1 MDWDGIQKK
10 IGKLVKRKTKRAKY
24 AKDPLLQYSNKP
36 MLQYYVTKYTLCFLS
51 LGLCLFVSNSMVQGA
66 RLAGEEGVI
75 SVTPK
80 PSQPVKNP
88 AQAKPVPE
96 KEHPEAQVKTPA
108 EKKITQKKKVSAKQ
122 EPDTRYVTIDF
133 DNVDIGLFI
142 KFISELTGK
151 NFVVDKGVR
160 GKVTIISPTRI
171 SIKEAYRV
179 FESVLDV
186 HGFTTVPAGNI
197 IKIVPAL
204 HARSKNIE
212 TRLREEAIVPEDKVV
227 TQLIP
232 LAYADPD
239 ELKKLFRPLISKSSV
254 IASYSPTRMLIVTDV
269 LSNIRRLLKIVEA
282 IDVKGIGEEISVIP
296 LEHAT
301 ASSLSKP
308 LVSIFQKATR
318 RSKKGAPIGPVV
330 RIMADERTNSLI
342 ILATE
347 DDTLRIKKLIKLLDK
362 EIPRGEGDIHVY
374 YLQNANAEDLVKV
387 LSALP
392 SEEKKQAA
400 KGRAP
405 VISKEVQI
413 VADKATNS
421 LVIKAKKHD
430 YLVIEDII
438 KKLDIPRRMVYIE
451 ALIMEVNVDKEFRL
465 GVEWLGMEDFT
476 YHGRKGGYF
485 AGSGGAGGVGDYSG
499 ITGLAGIPPS
509 LPSGFSLGVVGEA
522 ITIGDVVFPNV
533 AAILQ
538 AYQKDSDVH
547 ILSTPQIL
555 TTDNEE
561 AEIKVGENV
570 PYLTKE
576 ATGDQTYQTY
586 EYKDV
591 GVTLKITPQINQE
604 GFVRLK
610 IFQENKTVKSGLS
623 EYRPTTLTRSAE
635 TTVIVKDKNTVVIG
649 GIIGESTERGAY
661 QVPCLGDIPGL
672 GWFFKSKS
680 RSRNKTNLFVFLTPH
695 IIENPIEAQKIYDE
709 KKEEIDKIRGGAI
722 KMYKKPE
729 LKK

>member
-1 MDWDGIQKK
+1 M
-10 IGKLVKRKTKRAKY
+10 RY
-24 AKDPLLQYSNKP
+24 LLFFLWVGLIFLINNP
-36 MLQYYVTKYTLCFLS
+36 MVF
-51 LGLCLFVSNSMVQGA
+51 GA

-75 SVTPK
+75 SVTPE
-80 PSQPVKNP
+80 PIQPVKKLAP
-88 AQAKPVPE
+88 AIPAAE
-96 KEHPEAQVKTPA
+96 KTQPQAQVKTPA
-108 EKKITQKKKVSAKQ
+108 RKKITQKKKVALKQ
-122 EPDTRYVTIDF
+122 ESDTRYVTIDF

-142 KFISELTGK
+142 KFVSELTGK
-151 NFVVDKGVR
+151 NFVVDKAVR
-160 GKVTIISPTRI
+160 GKVTIISPTKI
-171 SIKEAYRV
+171 SVKEAYRV

-186 HGFTTVPAGNI
+186 HGFTTVPAGSI
-197 IKIVPAL
+197 IKIVPAV

-212 TRLREEAIVPEDKVV
+212 TRLHEEGISPEDKVV

-232 LAYADPD
+232 LAYANPD
-239 ELKKLFRPLISKSSV
+239 ELKKLFSPLISKSSLIV
-254 IASYSPTRMLIVTDV
+254 SYLPTRMLIVTDV
-269 LSNIRRLLKIVEA
+269 LSNIKRLLKIVEA

-296 LEHAT
+296 LEQAT

-318 RSKKGAPIGPVV
+318 RAKKGAPIGPVV

-347 DDTLRIKKLIKLLDK
+347 DDTLRIKKLIRLLDK

-387 LSALP
+387 LAALP

-476 YHGRKGGYF
+476 YQGRKGGYF

-499 ITGLAGIPPS
+499 IKGLSGIPPS

-522 ITIGDVVFPNV
+522 ITIGNVVFPNV

-538 AYQKDSDVH
+538 AYQKDSDVN

-570 PYLTKE
+570 PYITKE

-604 GFVRLK
+604 RFVRLK
-610 IFQENKTVKSGLS
+610 IFQENITLKKGAE
-623 EYRPTTLTRSAE
+623 EYRPTTLKRSAE

-680 RSRNKTNLFVFLTPH
+680 RTRNKTNLFIFLTPH
-695 IIENPIEAQKIYDE
+695 IIESPIEARKIYDE

-729 LKK
+729 PKERGSTIQ

>member
-1 MDWDGIQKK
+1 MGH
-10 IGKLVKRKTKRAKY
+10 KT
-24 AKDPLLQYSNKP
+24 
-36 MLQYYVTKYTLCFLS
+36 MKYTTNVNVYLLSFLWIVV
-51 LGLCLFVSNSMVQGA
+51 LLFSGSCPVLGA
-66 RLAGEEGVI
+66 RLAGEEEVI
-75 SVTPK
+75 SVTPT
-80 PSQPVKNP
+80 PSQPKKKLAPVKP
-88 AQAKPVPE
+88 AAE
-96 KEHPEAQVKTPA
+96 KKQPQAQVKVPA
-108 EKKITQKKKVSAKQ
+108 EKRITQKKKVPLKQ

-133 DNVDIGLFI
+133 DDVDIGLFI

-151 NFVVDKGVR
+151 NFVVDKGVK
-160 GKVTIISPTRI
+160 GKVTIISPTKI
-171 SIKEAYRV
+171 SINEAYRV

-186 HGFTTVPAGNI
+186 HGFTTVPAGSI

-204 HARSKNIE
+204 HARSQNIE
-212 TRLREEAIVPEDKVV
+212 TRLREEAIAPEDKVV

-232 LAYADPD
+232 LAFANPD
-239 ELKKLFRPLISKSSV
+239 ELKKLFAPLISKSSLIV
-254 IASYSPTRMLIVTDV
+254 SYPPTRMLIVTDV
-269 LSNIRRLLKIVEA
+269 LSNINRLLKIVEA
-282 IDVKGIGEEISVIP
+282 IDVVGIGEEISVIP

-301 ASSLSKP
+301 ASLLSKS
-308 LVSIFQKATR
+308 LVSIFQKAALR
-318 RSKKGAPIGPVV
+318 AKKGEPLSPVL
-330 RIMADERTNSLI
+330 RIVADERTNCLI

-347 DDTLRIKKLIKLLDK
+347 DDALRIKKLIKLLDK

-387 LSALP
+387 LLALP
-392 SEEKKQAA
+392 SEEKKTAE
-400 KGRAP
+400 KGKAP

-421 LVIKAKKHD
+421 LVIKAKKQD
-430 YLVIEDII
+430 YLVIQDII
-438 KKLDIPRRMVYIE
+438 EKLDIPRTMVYIE

-476 YHGRKGGYF
+476 YQGRKGGYF
-485 AGSGGAGGVGDYSG
+485 AGSGGAGGAGDYSG
-499 ITGLAGIPPS
+499 IKGLSGIPPS

-522 ITIGDVVFPNV
+522 ITIGNMVFPNV

-538 AYQKDSDVH
+538 AYQKDSDVN

-561 AEIKVGENV
+561 AEIKVGQNV
-570 PYLTKE
+570 PYLTT
-576 ATGDQTYQTY
+576 TGTTTTTGISYESY

-604 GFVRLK
+604 RFVRLK
-610 IFQENKTVKSGLS
+610 IFQETVTLKKGAE
-623 EYRPTTLTRSAE
+623 EYRPTTLKRSAE

-672 GWFFKSKS
+672 GLLFKSRS

-709 KKEEIDKIRGGAI
+709 KKEEIEKSKGGAI
-722 KMYKKPE
+722 KMYNKPE
-729 LKK
+729 LKEQGSTVQ

>member
-1 MDWDGIQKK
+1 M
-10 IGKLVKRKTKRAKY
+10 RY
-24 AKDPLLQYSNKP
+24 LLFFLWVVQIFLINNP
-36 MLQYYVTKYTLCFLS
+36 MVF
-51 LGLCLFVSNSMVQGA
+51 GA

-80 PSQPVKNP
+80 PSHPPKNLAPVKP
-88 AQAKPVPE
+88 AAEKKQPQAQVKVPE
-96 KEHPEAQVKTPA
+96 KKPLK
-108 EKKITQKKKVSAKQ
+108 KQ

-151 NFVVDKGVR
+151 NFVVDKAVR
-160 GKVTIISPTRI
+160 GKVTIISPTKI
-171 SIKEAYRV
+171 SVKEAYKV
-179 FESVLDV
+179 FESVLDI
-186 HGFTTVPAGNI
+186 HGFTTVPAGSI
-197 IKIVPAL
+197 IKIVPAV

-212 TRLREEAIVPEDKVV
+212 TRLREEGISLEDKVV

-232 LAYADPD
+232 LAYANPD
-239 ELKKLFRPLISKSSV
+239 ELKKLFAPLISKSSLIV
-254 IASYSPTRMLIVTDV
+254 SYHPTRMLIVTDAF
-269 LSNIRRLLKIVEA
+269 SNIKRLLKIVEA

-301 ASSLSKP
+301 ASKLSKP
-308 LVSIFQKATR
+308 LVSIFQKTPSR
-318 RSKKGAPIGPVV
+318 RIKGVPLAPVL
-330 RIMADERTNSLI
+330 RIMPDERTNSLI

-347 DDTLRIKKLIKLLDK
+347 DDTLRLKKLIRLLDK

-374 YLQNANAEDLVKV
+374 YLQNADAEDLVKV
-387 LSALP
+387 LTALP

-400 KGRAP
+400 KGKAP

-438 KKLDIPRRMVYIE
+438 EKLDIPRTMVYIE
-451 ALIMEVNVDKEFRL
+451 ALIMEVNVDKEFKL

-476 YHGRKGGYF
+476 YHGKTGGF
-485 AGSGGAGGVGDYSG
+485 FSGSGGIGDYSS
-499 ITGLAGIPPS
+499 TKGLSGGS

-522 ITIGDVVFPNV
+522 ITIGNVVFPNI

-538 AYQKDSDVH
+538 AYQKDSDVN
-547 ILSTPQIL
+547 ILQTPQIL

-561 AEIKVGENV
+561 AEIKVGQNV
-570 PYLTKE
+570 PYLTT
-576 ATGDQTYQTY
+576 TGTTTTTGISYESY

-604 GFVRLK
+604 RFVRLK
-610 IFQENKTVKSGLS
+610 IFQENITLKKGTE
-623 EYRPTTLTRSAE
+623 EYRPTTLKRSAE

-649 GIIGESTERGAY
+649 GIIGESIEKGTY

-672 GWFFKSKS
+672 GLFFKSQS
-680 RSRNKTNLFVFLTPH
+680 RTRNKTNLFVFLTPH
-695 IIENPIEAQKIYDE
+695 IIENSIEAQKIYDE
-709 KKEEIDKIRGGAI
+709 KREEIDKIRGGAI
-722 KMYKKPE
+722 KMYEKPDLE
-729 LKK
+729 AQGSTVK

>member
-1 MDWDGIQKK
+1 M
-10 IGKLVKRKTKRAKY
+10 
-24 AKDPLLQYSNKP
+24 
-36 MLQYYVTKYTLCFLS
+36 KYTTNMNVYLLS
-51 LGLCLFVSNSMVQGA
+51 LLWILVLLFSGSCPVLGA

-75 SVTPK
+75 SVTPEPSEPAKK
-80 PSQPVKNP
+80 PAPVKP
-88 AQAKPVPE
+88 AAE
-96 KEHPEAQVKTPA
+96 KKQPQDQKKVPA
-108 EKKITQKKKVSAKQ
+108 EKRITQKKKVPLKQ
-122 EPDTRYVTIDF
+122 ESDTRYVTIDF

-151 NFVVDKGVR
+151 NFVIDDGVK
-160 GKVTIISPTRI
+160 GKVTIISPTKI
-171 SIKEAYRV
+171 SVKEAYRV

-186 HGFTTVPAGNI
+186 HGFTTVPAGSI

-212 TRLREEAIVPEDKVV
+212 TRLREEAIAPEDKVV

-232 LAYADPD
+232 LAYANPD
-239 ELKKLFRPLISKSSV
+239 ELKKLFAPLISKSSLIV
-254 IASYSPTRMLIVTDV
+254 SYPPTRMLIVTDV
-269 LSNIRRLLKIVEA
+269 LSNIKRLLKIVEA
-282 IDVKGIGEEISVIP
+282 IDVVGIGEEISVIP

-301 ASSLSKP
+301 ASLLSKS
-308 LVSIFQKATR
+308 LVSIFQEATQR
-318 RSKKGAPIGPVV
+318 AKKGAPIGPVV

-347 DDTLRIKKLIKLLDK
+347 DDTLRIRKLIKLLDK

-387 LSALP
+387 LLALP
-392 SEEKKQAA
+392 SEEKKQEA
-400 KGRAP
+400 KGKAP

-430 YLVIEDII
+430 YLVLEDII
-438 KKLDIPRRMVYIE
+438 KKLDIPRTMVYIE

-476 YHGRKGGYF
+476 YHGRKGGVF
-485 AGSGGAGGVGDYSG
+485 AGSGGAGGAGDYSG
-499 ITGLAGIPPS
+499 IKGLSGMS

-522 ITIGDVVFPNV
+522 ITIGSVVFPNV

-538 AYQKDSDVH
+538 AYQKDSDVN

-570 PYLTKE
+570 PYLTT
-576 ATGDQTYQTY
+576 TGTTTTTGINYESY

-604 GFVRLK
+604 RFVSLK
-610 IFQENKTVKSGLS
+610 IFAENITLKKGAE
-623 EYRPTTLTRSAE
+623 EYRPTTLKRSAE

-672 GWFFKSKS
+672 GLLFKSRS

-695 IIENPIEAQKIYDE
+695 IIENPIEARKIYDE
-709 KKEEIDKIRGGAI
+709 KKEEIEKIKGGAI
-722 KMYKKPE
+722 KMYNKPE
-729 LKK
+729 LKGQGLTVK

>member
-1 MDWDGIQKK
+1 M
-10 IGKLVKRKTKRAKY
+10 
-24 AKDPLLQYSNKP
+24 
-36 MLQYYVTKYTLCFLS
+36 KYTTNVNVYLLS
-51 LGLCLFVSNSMVQGA
+51 LLWILVLLFSGSCPVLGA

-75 SVTPK
+75 SVTPE
-80 PSQPVKNP
+80 PSEPVKKP
-88 AQAKPVPE
+88 APVKPAAE
-96 KEHPEAQVKTPA
+96 KKQPQDQKKVPA
-108 EKKITQKKKVSAKQ
+108 EKRITQKKKAPLKQ

-151 NFVVDKGVR
+151 NFVIDDGVK
-160 GKVTIISPTRI
+160 GKVTIISPTKI
-171 SIKEAYRV
+171 SVKEAYRV

-186 HGFTTVPAGNI
+186 HGFTTVPAGSI

-204 HARSKNIE
+204 HARSKSIE
-212 TRLREEAIVPEDKVV
+212 TRLREEAIAPEDKVV

-232 LAYADPD
+232 LAYANPD
-239 ELKKLFRPLISKSSV
+239 ELIKLFAPLISKSSLIV
-254 IASYSPTRMLIVTDV
+254 SYPPTRMLIVTDV
-269 LSNIRRLLKIVEA
+269 LSNVKRLLKIVEA

-301 ASSLSKP
+301 ASNLSKP
-308 LVSIFQKATR
+308 LVSIFQEATQR
-318 RSKKGAPIGPVV
+318 AKKGAPIGPVV
-330 RIMADERTNSLI
+330 RIIADERTNSLI
-342 ILATE
+342 IMATE
-347 DDTLRIKKLIKLLDK
+347 DDTLRIRKLIKLLDK

-387 LSALP
+387 LLALP
-392 SEEKKQAA
+392 SEEKKQAE
-400 KGRAP
+400 KGKAP

-430 YLVIEDII
+430 YLVLEDII
-438 KKLDIPRRMVYIE
+438 KKLDIPRTMVYIE

-476 YHGRKGGYF
+476 YHGRKGGVF
-485 AGSGGAGGVGDYSG
+485 TGSGGAGGVGDYSG
-499 ITGLAGIPPS
+499 ITGLLGGS
-509 LPSGFSLGVVGEA
+509 LPSGFSLGVVGET
-522 ITIGDVVFPNV
+522 ITIGNVIFPNI

-538 AYQKDSDVH
+538 AYQKDSDVN

-570 PYLTKE
+570 PYLTT
-576 ATGDQTYQTY
+576 TGTTTTTGISYESY

-604 GFVRLK
+604 RFVRLK
-610 IFQENKTVKSGLS
+610 IFQENVTLKKGAE
-623 EYRPTTLTRSAE
+623 EYRPTTLKRSAE
-635 TTVIVKDKNTVVIG
+635 TTVIIKDKNTVVIG
-649 GIIGESTERGAY
+649 GIIGETTERGAY

-672 GWFFKSKS
+672 GLLFKS
-680 RSRNKTNLFVFLTPH
+680 RSRTRNKTNLFVFLTPH
-695 IIENPIEAQKIYDE
+695 IIENPIEARKIYDE
-709 KKEEIDKIRGGAI
+709 KKEEIEKIKGGAI
-722 KMYKKPE
+722 KMYNKPE
-729 LKK
+729 FKGQGLTVK

>member
-1 MDWDGIQKK
+1 M
-10 IGKLVKRKTKRAKY
+10 KY
-24 AKDPLLQYSNKP
+24 ATNVNVYL
-36 MLQYYVTKYTLCFLS
+36 LS
-51 LGLCLFVSNSMVQGA
+51 LLWILVLLFSGSCPVLGA

-75 SVTPK
+75 SVTPEPSEPAKK
-80 PSQPVKNP
+80 PAPVKP
-88 AQAKPVPE
+88 AAE
-96 KEHPEAQVKTPA
+96 KKQPQDQKKVPA
-108 EKKITQKKKVSAKQ
+108 EKRITQKKKVPLKQ

-151 NFVVDKGVR
+151 NFVIDDGVK
-160 GKVTIISPTRI
+160 GKVTIISPTKI
-171 SIKEAYRV
+171 SVKEAYRV

-186 HGFTTVPAGNI
+186 HGFTTVPAGSI

-212 TRLREEAIVPEDKVV
+212 TRLREEAIAPEDKVV

-232 LAYADPD
+232 LAYANPD
-239 ELKKLFRPLISKSSV
+239 ELIKLFAPLISKSSLTV
-254 IASYSPTRMLIVTDV
+254 SYPPTRMLIVTDV
-269 LSNIRRLLKIVEA
+269 LSNIKRLLKIVEA

-301 ASSLSKP
+301 ASNLSKP
-308 LVSIFQKATR
+308 LVSIFQEATQR
-318 RSKKGAPIGPVV
+318 AKKGAPIGPVV

-347 DDTLRIKKLIKLLDK
+347 DDTLRIRKLIKLLDK

-387 LSALP
+387 LLALP
-392 SEEKKQAA
+392 SDEKKQAE
-400 KGRAP
+400 KGKAP

-421 LVIKAKKHD
+421 LVIKAKKQD
-430 YLVIEDII
+430 YLVLEDII
-438 KKLDIPRRMVYIE
+438 KKLDIPRTMVYIE

-476 YHGRKGGYF
+476 YHGRKGGVF
-485 AGSGGAGGVGDYSG
+485 TGSGGAGGVGDYSG
-499 ITGLAGIPPS
+499 ITGLLGGS

-522 ITIGDVVFPNV
+522 ITIGNVVFPNI

-538 AYQKDSDVH
+538 AYQKDSDVN

-570 PYLTKE
+570 PYLTT
-576 ATGDQTYQTY
+576 TGTTTTTGISYESY

-604 GFVRLK
+604 RFVRLK
-610 IFQENKTVKSGLS
+610 IFQENVTLKKGAE
-623 EYRPTTLTRSAE
+623 EYRPTTLKRSAE

-649 GIIGESTERGAY
+649 GIIGETTERGAY

-672 GWFFKSKS
+672 GLLFKSKS
-680 RSRNKTNLFVFLTPH
+680 RTRNKTNLFVFLTPH
-695 IIENPIEAQKIYDE
+695 IIENPIEARKIYDE
-709 KKEEIDKIRGGAI
+709 KKEEIEKIKGGAI
-722 KMYKKPE
+722 KMYEKPE
-729 LKK
+729 LKGQGSTVK

>member
-1 MDWDGIQKK
+1 
-10 IGKLVKRKTKRAKY
+10 
-24 AKDPLLQYSNKP
+24 
-36 MLQYYVTKYTLCFLS
+36 
-51 LGLCLFVSNSMVQGA
+51 MVQGA
-66 RLAGEEGVI
+66 KLAGEEGVI
-75 SVTPK
+75 SVTPA
-80 PSQPVKNP
+80 PSQPAKKLVPVKP
-88 AQAKPVPE
+88 AAGKTQPQ
-96 KEHPEAQVKTPA
+96 AQVKTPA
-108 EKKITQKKKVSAKQ
+108 RKKIAQKKKLPFKQ

-151 NFVVDKGVR
+151 NFVVDKGVK
-160 GKVTIISPTRI
+160 GKVTIISPTKI
-171 SIKEAYRV
+171 SVNEAYRV
-179 FESVLDV
+179 FKSVLDV
-186 HGFTTVPAGNI
+186 HGFTTVPAGSI

-212 TRLREEAIVPEDKVV
+212 TRLREEAITPEDKVV

-232 LAYADPD
+232 LAFANPD
-239 ELKKLFRPLISKSSV
+239 ELKKLFAPLISKSSLIV
-254 IASYSPTRMLIVTDV
+254 SYPPTRMLIVTDV
-269 LSNIRRLLKIVEA
+269 LSNIKRLLNIVEA
-282 IDVKGIGEEISVIP
+282 IDVVGIGEMISVIP

-301 ASSLSKP
+301 ASLLSKS
-308 LVSIFQKATR
+308 LVSIFQKTTQR
-318 RSKKGAPIGPVV
+318 TKKGTPLSPVL
-330 RIMADERTNSLI
+330 RIVADERTNSLI

-347 DDTLRIKKLIKLLDK
+347 DDTLGIKKLIRLLDK

-387 LSALP
+387 LLALP
-392 SEEKKQAA
+392 SEEKKKAE
-400 KGRAP
+400 KGKAP
-405 VISKEVQI
+405 VISEEVQI

-438 KKLDIPRRMVYIE
+438 EKLDIPRTMVYIE

-476 YHGRKGGYF
+476 YRGRKGGVF
-485 AGSGGAGGVGDYSG
+485 AGSGGAGGAGDYSG
-499 ITGLAGIPPS
+499 IKGLSGGS

-522 ITIGDVVFPNV
+522 ITIGNVVFPNV

-538 AYQKDSDVH
+538 AYQKDSDVN
-547 ILSTPQIL
+547 IISTPQIL

-561 AEIKVGENV
+561 AEIKVGQNV

-604 GFVRLK
+604 RFVRLK
-610 IFQENKTVKSGLS
+610 IFQETITLKGGI
-623 EYRPTTLTRSAE
+623 EEFRPTTLKRSAE

-661 QVPCLGDIPGL
+661 QVPCLGDIPVLGL
-672 GWFFKSKS
+672 LFKSRS

-695 IIENPIEAQKIYDE
+695 IIENPIEARKIYDE
-709 KKEEIDKIRGGAI
+709 KKDEMNKIRGGAI

-729 LKK
+729 LKGQDLTVK

>member
-1 MDWDGIQKK
+1 M
-10 IGKLVKRKTKRAKY
+10 KY
-24 AKDPLLQYSNKP
+24 STAVNIYLLS
-36 MLQYYVTKYTLCFLS
+36 FLWIIVLLLS
-51 LGLCLFVSNSMVQGA
+51 GSYPVLGA

-75 SVTPK
+75 SVTPT
-80 PSQPVKNP
+80 PSQPVKKLEPVKP
-88 AQAKPVPE
+88 AKVKKQPQ
-96 KEHPEAQVKTPA
+96 AQVKVPA
-108 EKKITQKKKVSAKQ
+108 EKRITQKKKVSLKQ

-133 DNVDIGLFI
+133 DSVDIGLFI

-151 NFVVDKGVR
+151 NFVIDKGVK
-160 GKVTIISPTRI
+160 GKVTIISPTKI
-171 SIKEAYRV
+171 SVNEAYRV

-186 HGFTTVPAGNI
+186 HGFTTVPAGSI

-212 TRLREEAIVPEDKVV
+212 TRLRKEAIAPEDKVV

-232 LAYADPD
+232 LAYANPD
-239 ELKKLFRPLISKSSV
+239 ELKKLFAPLISKSSLIV
-254 IASYSPTRMLIVTDV
+254 SYQPTRMLIVTDV
-269 LSNIRRLLKIVEA
+269 LSNIKRLLKIVEV
-282 IDVKGIGEEISVIP
+282 IDVVGIGEEISVIP

-308 LVSIFQKATR
+308 LVSIFQKVAQR
-318 RSKKGAPIGPVV
+318 AKKGVSIGPVV

-347 DDTLRIKKLIKLLDK
+347 DDTLRIRKLIKLLDK

-387 LSALP
+387 LAALP

-438 KKLDIPRRMVYIE
+438 EKLDIPRTMVYIE

-476 YHGRKGGYF
+476 YNGKKGGYF

-499 ITGLAGIPPS
+499 IKGLSGIPPS

-522 ITIGDVVFPNV
+522 ITIGNVVFPNV

-538 AYQKDSDVH
+538 AYQKDSDVN
-547 ILSTPQIL
+547 ILQTPQIL

-561 AEIKVGENV
+561 AEIKVGQNV

-604 GFVRLK
+604 RFVRLK
-610 IFQENKTVKSGLS
+610 IFQENITLKKGA
-623 EYRPTTLTRSAE
+623 EEFRPTTLKRSAE

-649 GIIGESTERGAY
+649 GIIGESIERGAY

-672 GWFFKSKS
+672 GLLFKSRS

-695 IIENPIEAQKIYDE
+695 IIENSFEARKIYEE
-709 KKEEIDKIRGGAI
+709 KKEEIEKIKGGAI
-722 KMYKKPE
+722 KMYEKPE
-729 LKK
+729 LKEQGSTVQ

>member
-1 MDWDGIQKK
+1 MRVIINMRYFLFFLWVVQIFL
-10 IGKLVKRKTKRAKY
+10 I
-24 AKDPLLQYSNKP
+24 NNP
-36 MLQYYVTKYTLCFLS
+36 MVF
-51 LGLCLFVSNSMVQGA
+51 GA

-80 PSQPVKNP
+80 PSHPPKNLAPVKP
-88 AQAKPVPE
+88 AAEKKQPQAQVKVPE
-96 KEHPEAQVKTPA
+96 KKLL
-108 EKKITQKKKVSAKQ
+108 KKQ

-151 NFVVDKGVR
+151 NFVVDKAVR
-160 GKVTIISPTRI
+160 GKVTIISPTKI
-171 SIKEAYRV
+171 SVKEAYKV

-186 HGFTTVPAGNI
+186 HGFTTVPAGSI
-197 IKIVPAL
+197 IKIVPAV

-212 TRLREEAIVPEDKVV
+212 TKLREEGISPEDKVV

-232 LAYADPD
+232 LAYANPD
-239 ELKKLFRPLISKSSV
+239 ELKKLFAPLISKSSLIV
-254 IASYSPTRMLIVTDV
+254 SYRPTRMLIVTDV
-269 LSNIRRLLKIVEA
+269 FSNIKRLLKIIEA

-301 ASSLSKP
+301 ASKLSKP
-308 LVSIFQKATR
+308 LISIFQKAPSR
-318 RSKKGAPIGPVV
+318 RIKGVPLAPVL
-330 RIMADERTNSLI
+330 RIMPDERTNSLI

-347 DDTLRIKKLIKLLDK
+347 DDTLRLKKLIRLLDK

-374 YLQNANAEDLVKV
+374 YLQNADAEDLVKV
-387 LSALP
+387 LVALP
-392 SEEKKQAA
+392 SEEKKQAV
-400 KGRAP
+400 KGKAP
-405 VISKEVQI
+405 VISEELQI

-421 LVIKAKKHD
+421 LVIRAKKHD
-430 YLVIEDII
+430 YLILKDII
-438 KKLDIPRRMVYIE
+438 KKLDIPRTMVYIE
-451 ALIMEVNVDKEFRL
+451 ALIMEVNVDKEFKL

-476 YHGRKGGYF
+476 YHGKTGGF
-485 AGSGGAGGVGDYSG
+485 FSGSGGIGDYSS
-499 ITGLAGIPPS
+499 TKGLSGGS

-522 ITIGDVVFPNV
+522 ITIGNVIFPNI

-538 AYQKDSDVH
+538 AYQKDSDVN

-576 ATGDQTYQTY
+576 ATGEQTYQTY
-586 EYKDV
+586 EYRDV

-604 GFVRLK
+604 RFVRLN
-610 IFQENKTVKSGLS
+610 IFQENITLKKGT
-623 EYRPTTLTRSAE
+623 EEFRPTTLKRSAE

-649 GIIGESTERGAY
+649 GIIGESTEKGTY

-672 GWFFKSKS
+672 GLLFKSKS
-680 RSRNKTNLFVFLTPH
+680 RTQNKTNLFVFLTPH
-695 IIENPIEAQKIYDE
+695 IIENSIEAQKIYDE
-709 KKEEIDKIRGGAI
+709 KREEIDKIRGGAI
-722 KMYKKPE
+722 KMYEKPDLE
-729 LKK
+729 AQGSTVK

>member
-1 MDWDGIQKK
+1 M
-10 IGKLVKRKTKRAKY
+10 KY
-24 AKDPLLQYSNKP
+24 STAVNVYLLS
-36 MLQYYVTKYTLCFLS
+36 FLWIIV
-51 LGLCLFVSNSMVQGA
+51 LLFSGSCPVLGA
-66 RLAGEEGVI
+66 RLAGEDGVI

-80 PSQPVKNP
+80 PSQPVK
-88 AQAKPVPE
+88 KVVPE
-96 KEHPEAQVKTPA
+96 KPAKEKKQPQAQVKVPA
-108 EKKITQKKKVSAKQ
+108 EKRIPQKKKLSVKQ

-151 NFVVDKGVR
+151 NFVIDKGVK
-160 GKVTIISPTRI
+160 GKVTIISPTKI
-171 SIKEAYRV
+171 SVNEAYKV

-186 HGFTTVPAGNI
+186 HGFTTVPAGSI

-212 TRLREEAIVPEDKVV
+212 TRLREEAIAPEDKVV

-232 LAYADPD
+232 LAYANPD
-239 ELKKLFRPLISKSSV
+239 ELKKLFAPLISKSSLIV
-254 IASYSPTRMLIVTDV
+254 SYPPTRMLIVTDV
-269 LSNIRRLLKIVEA
+269 LSNIKRLLKIVEA
-282 IDVKGIGEEISVIP
+282 IDVVGIGEEISVIP

-301 ASSLSKP
+301 ASLLSKP
-308 LVSIFQKATR
+308 LVSIFQKVAQR
-318 RSKKGAPIGPVV
+318 AKKGAPAGPVV

-347 DDTLRIKKLIKLLDK
+347 DDTLRIRKLITLLDK
-362 EIPRGEGDIHVY
+362 KIPRMEGDIHVY

-387 LSALP
+387 LAALP

-400 KGRAP
+400 KGKTP

-438 KKLDIPRRMVYIE
+438 KKLDIPRTMVYIE

-476 YHGRKGGYF
+476 YNGRKGGYF

-499 ITGLAGIPPS
+499 IKGLSGIPPS

-522 ITIGDVVFPNV
+522 ITIGNVVFPNV

-538 AYQKDSDVH
+538 AYQKDSDVN
-547 ILSTPQIL
+547 ILQTPQIL

-561 AEIKVGENV
+561 AEIKVGQNV

-604 GFVRLK
+604 RFVRLK
-610 IFQENKTVKSGLS
+610 IFQENITLKKGAE
-623 EYRPTTLTRSAE
+623 EYRPTTLKRSAE

-649 GIIGESTERGAY
+649 GIIGESIERGAY

-672 GWFFKSKS
+672 GLLFKSRS

-695 IIENPIEAQKIYDE
+695 IIENSFEARKIYEE
-709 KKEEIDKIRGGAI
+709 KKEEIEKIKGGAI
-722 KMYKKPE
+722 KMYEKPE
-729 LKK
+729 LKEQGSTVQ

>member
-1 MDWDGIQKK
+1 M
-10 IGKLVKRKTKRAKY
+10 RY
-24 AKDPLLQYSNKP
+24 LLFFLWVVQIFLINNP
-36 MLQYYVTKYTLCFLS
+36 MVF
-51 LGLCLFVSNSMVQGA
+51 GA

-80 PSQPVKNP
+80 PSHPPKNLAPVKP
-88 AQAKPVPE
+88 AAEKKQPQAQVKVPE
-96 KEHPEAQVKTPA
+96 KKPLK
-108 EKKITQKKKVSAKQ
+108 KQ

-151 NFVVDKGVR
+151 NFVVDKAVR
-160 GKVTIISPTRI
+160 GKVTIISPTKI
-171 SIKEAYRV
+171 SVKEAYKV
-179 FESVLDV
+179 FESVLDI
-186 HGFTTVPAGNI
+186 HGFTTVPAGSI
-197 IKIVPAL
+197 IKIVPAV

-212 TRLREEAIVPEDKVV
+212 TRLREEGISLEDKVV

-232 LAYADPD
+232 LAYANPD
-239 ELKKLFRPLISKSSV
+239 ELKKLFAPLISKSSLIV
-254 IASYSPTRMLIVTDV
+254 SYHPTRMLIVTDAF
-269 LSNIRRLLKIVEA
+269 SNIKRLLKIVEA

-301 ASSLSKP
+301 ASKLSKP
-308 LVSIFQKATR
+308 LVSIFQKTPSR
-318 RSKKGAPIGPVV
+318 RIKGVPLAPVL
-330 RIMADERTNSLI
+330 RIMPDERTNSLI

-347 DDTLRIKKLIKLLDK
+347 DDTLRLKKLIRLLDK

-374 YLQNANAEDLVKV
+374 YLQNADAEDLVKV
-387 LSALP
+387 LTALP

-400 KGRAP
+400 KGKAP
-405 VISKEVQI
+405 VISKEIQI

-421 LVIKAKKHD
+421 LVIRAKKHD
-430 YLVIEDII
+430 YLILKDII
-438 KKLDIPRRMVYIE
+438 TKLDIPRTMVYIE

-476 YHGRKGGYF
+476 YRGRKGGVF
-485 AGSGGAGGVGDYSG
+485 TGSGGAGGVGDYSG
-499 ITGLAGIPPS
+499 ITGLSGIPPS

-522 ITIGDVVFPNV
+522 ITIGKVVFPNV

-538 AYQKDSDVH
+538 AYQKDSDVN

-570 PYLTKE
+570 PYITKE

-604 GFVRLK
+604 RFVRLK
-610 IFQENKTVKSGLS
+610 IFQENITLKKGA
-623 EYRPTTLTRSAE
+623 EEFRPTTLKRSAE

-649 GIIGESTERGAY
+649 GIIGESIERGAY

-672 GWFFKSKS
+672 GLFFKSKS

-709 KKEEIDKIRGGAI
+709 KQKEMEKIKGGAI
-722 KMYKKPE
+722 KMYEKPKLTE
-729 LKK
+729 QGLTVK

>member
-1 MDWDGIQKK
+1 M
-10 IGKLVKRKTKRAKY
+10 
-24 AKDPLLQYSNKP
+24 
-36 MLQYYVTKYTLCFLS
+36 KYTTNVNVYLLS
-51 LGLCLFVSNSMVQGA
+51 LLWILILLFSWSCPVLGA

-75 SVTPK
+75 SVTPT
-80 PSQPVKNP
+80 PIQPVKKLESVKP
-88 AQAKPVPE
+88 A
-96 KEHPEAQVKTPA
+96 KETEQPQAQVKVPA
-108 EKKITQKKKVSAKQ
+108 EKRIPQKKKAPVNQ

-133 DNVDIGLFI
+133 DSVDIGLFI

-151 NFVVDKGVR
+151 NFVVDKGVK
-160 GKVTIISPTRI
+160 GKVTIISPTKI

-186 HGFTTVPAGNI
+186 YGFTTVPAGSI

-212 TRLREEAIVPEDKVV
+212 TRLREEAVTLEDKVV

-232 LAYADPD
+232 LAYANPD
-239 ELKKLFRPLISKSSV
+239 ELKKLFSPLISKSSLIV
-254 IASYSPTRMLIVTDV
+254 SYLPTRMLIVTDV
-269 LSNIRRLLKIVEA
+269 LSNIKRLLKIVKA

-301 ASSLSKP
+301 ASLLSKP
-308 LVSIFQKATR
+308 LVSIFQKVAQR
-318 RSKKGAPIGPVV
+318 AKKGAPLSPVV

-347 DDTLRIKKLIKLLDK
+347 DDTLRVRKLIRILDK

-387 LSALP
+387 LAALP
-392 SEEKKQAA
+392 SEEKKQVE

-405 VISKEVQI
+405 VISKDVQI

-421 LVIKAKKHD
+421 LIIKAKKHD

-438 KKLDIPRRMVYIE
+438 EKLDIPRTMVYIE

-485 AGSGGAGGVGDYSG
+485 AGSGGAGGVGDYSS
-499 ITGLAGIPPS
+499 ITGLSGGS

-522 ITIGDVVFPNV
+522 ITIGNVIFPNI
-533 AAILQ
+533 AAVLQ
-538 AYQKDSDVH
+538 AYQKDSDVN

-604 GFVRLK
+604 RFVRLK
-610 IFQENKTVKSGLS
+610 IFQENITLKSGVE
-623 EYRPTTLTRSAE
+623 EYRPTTLKRSAE

-649 GIIGESTERGAY
+649 GIIGETTERGAY
-661 QVPCLGDIPGL
+661 QVPCLGNIPGL
-672 GWFFKSKS
+672 GLLFKSKS

-709 KKEEIDKIRGGAI
+709 KKKEIEKIKGGAI
-722 KMYKKPE
+722 KMYEKPK
-729 LKK
+729 LKEQDSTVQ